1 MRRTC
6 TGARQKP
13 YRTSGSRK
21 EVTHVNA
28 RLFQLLVVMA
38 LVAAFVAKAK
48 WQVGFFDG
56 H

>member
-1 MRRTC
+1 
-6 TGARQKP
+6 
-13 YRTSGSRK
+13 
-21 EVTHVNA
+21 VTHVNA